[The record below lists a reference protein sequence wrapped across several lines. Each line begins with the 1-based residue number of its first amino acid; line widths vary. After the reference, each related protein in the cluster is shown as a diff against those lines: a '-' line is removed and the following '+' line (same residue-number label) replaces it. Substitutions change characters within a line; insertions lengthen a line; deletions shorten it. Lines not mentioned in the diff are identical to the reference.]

1 MNFIS
6 ENLALVVL
14 ILASLLSG
22 WLVFLQYQVWK
33 FSKKQKQI
41 FAGKKAADLEDVI
54 YEVTKKVQISE
65 KEIEKIK
72 KTLSYHSSITTKSIQ
87 KVGLVR
93 FNPFK
98 DTGGD
103 LSFAIALLDLKNDGL
118 VISSLH
124 GREGTRIYS
133 KPVRGGQSQYN
144 LSAEEKQAINLAV
157 ENKNNN

>member
-103 LSFAIALLDLKNDGL
+103 LSFAIALLDLKNNGL